1 MRTLH
6 ENFKAMFQIRRAK
19 QFPKCILNRTCDK
32 KDIYQLT
39 SSNIRRNVDRS
50 Q

>member
-1 MRTLH
+1 MRMLE
-6 ENFKAMFQIRRAK
+6 ENFKAMFQVRGAK
-19 QFPKCILNRTCDK
+19 QFPKCILSRVCDK

-39 SSNIRRNVDRS
+39 SSNIKRNDDRS

>member
-1 MRTLH
+1 MRILK
-6 ENFKAMFQIRRAK
+6 ENIKAMFQIRRAK
-19 QFPKCILNRTCDK
+19 QFPKCILSRICDK